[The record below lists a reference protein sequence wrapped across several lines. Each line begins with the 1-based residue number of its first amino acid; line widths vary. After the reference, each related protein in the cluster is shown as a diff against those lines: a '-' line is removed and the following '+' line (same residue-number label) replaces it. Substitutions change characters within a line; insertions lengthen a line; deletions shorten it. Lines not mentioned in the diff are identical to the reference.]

1 MEARPAICH
10 PCAEVSGAVPVSRI
24 TRMLGRQVR
33 HDRLFQLGLLLLGS
47 VVLAAILAPWLASA
61 DPLRGDLAGAYLLPP
76 GPAHWLGT
84 DTQGRD
90 VLSRVLHGARIS
102 LGVGL
107 LAPTVAA
114 TLGTALGLIAGYQG
128 RSVDAVVMRLADIT
142 LAFPTLLLLIAVAAA
157 VTPSLPVVFVV
168 IGLVGWAAMA
178 RLVRSRVL
186 VLREAEYVVAAE
198 ALGAPVRRILI
209 HHLLPNV
216 ASTVLIA
223 ATLGAGAAMM
233 AEAALSFLGLGA
245 QPPTPSW
252 GAMVSDGRD
261 LLRVAPWVSLAPGVA
276 LGMAVLGFNLVGDG
290 LRQALDPGAGDADPL
305 TGGHP

>member
-1 MEARPAICH
+1 MEPRPGIRH
-10 PCAEVSGAVPVSRI
+10 PDPEVPGAVPVSRI
-24 TRMLGRQVR
+24 TRVIARQLR
-33 HDRLFQLGLLLLGS
+33 HDRLFQLGVLLLGS
-47 VVLAAILAPWLASA
+47 VVLAAILAPWIAS

-102 LGVGL
+102 VGVGL

-114 TLGTALGLIAGYQG
+114 TLGTTLGLIAGYHG
-128 RSVDAVVMRLADIT
+128 RSVDATVMRLADIT

-168 IGLVGWAAMA
+168 IGVVGWAAMA
-178 RLVRSRVL
+178 RIVRSRVL

-198 ALGAPVRRILI
+198 ALGAPVRRILV

-233 AEAALSFLGLGA
+233 AEAALSFVGLGA

-290 LRQALDPGAGDADPL
+290 LRQALDPGSGDTDPA
-305 TGGHP
+305 TGGLA